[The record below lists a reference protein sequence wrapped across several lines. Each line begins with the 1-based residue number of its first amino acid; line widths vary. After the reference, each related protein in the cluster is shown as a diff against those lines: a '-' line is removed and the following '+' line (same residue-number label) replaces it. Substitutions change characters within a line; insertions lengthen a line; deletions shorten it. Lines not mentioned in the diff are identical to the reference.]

1 MLSAQTTLSLAVA
14 LAACHQASA
23 ASWIA
28 PRSTNTN
35 NITFAHEGPGLNG
48 FVYDSSTKI
57 APYNYCNMPHI
68 NPSTYY
74 VPDLKEYELEYVEVT
89 HRHHKRTPYA
99 SNMFPVEDH
108 QWQCHDTKF
117 RVSMDEAHG
126 NFLARTHWET
136 KQSPLNP
143 LHRANYHGSCQFPQ
157 ITKGG
162 FDDSFAHGRDLFA
175 VYGSKLGF
183 LPRMYSPETIA
194 FHVTSNV
201 ITLQVAG
208 ALTRAMFPF
217 STDIPLLVQPSDVDS
232 LQPSYSCP
240 AADAARNN
248 ILQQEGWKKHLE
260 LSSAL
265 AQRLDAISGVD
276 PKDAGWHQNWDHYF
290 DSFSSRM
297 CHQVPLP
304 CNVEEPKNCVTTS
317 DVEEVLRWG
326 QWEYSYLH
334 RDGGKYTL
342 EYSRLKMG
350 VFLAELVGH
359 LQRPDVKYRHNF
371 GHDGSMSLIISALQI
386 DEMVWPGMGA
396 EVVVELWR
404 KRKDGKKAVRVMWGG
419 KVMTS
424 SSLGK
429 LDMVPLETFVKYITD
444 LTGEGASDVVK
455 LCGY

>member
-1 MLSAQTTLSLAVA
+1 
-14 LAACHQASA
+14 
-23 ASWIA
+23 
-28 PRSTNTN
+28 
-35 NITFAHEGPGLNG
+35 
-48 FVYDSSTKI
+48 
-57 APYNYCNMPHI
+57 
-68 NPSTYY
+68 
-74 VPDLKEYELEYVEVT
+74 
-89 HRHHKRTPYA
+89 
-99 SNMFPVEDH
+99 
-108 QWQCHDTKF
+108 
-117 RVSMDEAHG
+117 
-126 NFLARTHWET
+126 
-136 KQSPLNP
+136 
-143 LHRANYHGSCQFPQ
+143 
-157 ITKGG
+157 
-162 FDDSFAHGRDLFA
+162 
-175 VYGSKLGF
+175 
-183 LPRMYSPETIA
+183 
-194 FHVTSNV
+194 
-201 ITLQVAG
+201 
-208 ALTRAMFPF
+208 MFPF
-217 STDIPLLVQPSDVDS
+217 STNIPLLVQPSDVDS

-304 CNVEEPKNCVTTS
+304 CNVEEPKNCVTKS
-317 DVEEVLRWG
+317 DVEEILRWG

-334 RDGGKYTL
+334 RDGGKDTL

-371 GHDGSMSLIISALQI
+371 GHDGSMSLIMSALQI